1 MLFSCGNGGQVTALF
16 SEISAAAEPSRS
28 ILGML
33 VNLAAAKSRVSRRLV
48 AYVPRLSAVWEREG
62 PGESGGRCI
71 MRTGA
76 AVRGGG
82 PYSLASWAGCRDNEI
97 HWSTA
102 VESPCQPLALE
113 IR

>member
-1 MLFSCGNGGQVTALF
+1 MLFFLRDSGEVTALF
-16 SEISAAAEPSRS
+16 SEISAAAAAEPSRS

-76 AVRGGG
+76 AVRGGSS
-82 PYSLASWAGCRDNEI
+82 SLASWAGCRDNEI

-102 VESPCQPLALE
+102 GCRPLALE